1 MTIQSERDNVH
12 YLINSRVVIYVV
24 LEELKHGI
32 LVLPSLF
39 YWKMEGSYK
48 KLNTQWPIWEI
59 IATAAAG

>member
-12 YLINSRVVIYVV
+12 YPIHSRVVIYVV
-24 LEELKHGI
+24 LEGLKHE
-32 LVLPSLF
+32 V
-39 YWKMEGSYK
+39 SYK